1 MKLKKRLS
9 ALALGIM
16 VLFNSINLNV
26 SAITKDDQA
35 MQEKTGQ
42 PLASYWF
49 PEELLKWSPSTD
61 KDAKFNRGTVP
72 LQKRVKGNKLNS
84 TQSDKA
90 KVVSLAIANEHTSST
105 PSQGSN
111 KFENYNFTY
120 WQYVDTLVAWAG
132 SSGEGIIVPPSS
144 DLIDSAHRNGV
155 EILGTVFFPPEA
167 YGGKIQ
173 WVKAFLSKDSNGNF
187 IMADKLLEAAK
198 YYGFD
203 GWFIN
208 QETNGLTE
216 EEAATFKE
224 FLVYIQNKKDK
235 DMQIMWYDSMI
246 KNGNVK
252 WQRQL
257 NDNNKQF
264 LQDGNT
270 RVSDGMFLD
279 FYWYYTIQWNS
290 DGTYTALE
298 PKKLENSK
306 AVAEQLGRSP
316 YDLYAGID
324 VQANGY
330 DTLYSMDADFNELY
344 PNKGTGALSTLFPE
358 GQEPTT
364 SLGLY
369 CPSWTYYSS
378 ANYDE
383 FLKKENRFWVSE
395 SGDPRNTNTP
405 HPWKGISNY
414 FVEKSPVT
422 SIPFV
427 TNFNMGNGKFYNVNG
442 NKAGNLEWNNRSL
455 QEVMPTYRWVIDNN
469 GGNLLKASEDYTDSY
484 YGGSSIKLQGALNK
498 GGNSLIKLY
507 NSDLKI
513 QEDTIISLTYK
524 QNANTNLKLA
534 LSFDGSNETKYF
546 DLKSSGNVWKNSEV
560 SLADF
565 SGRKLDN
572 ISLYVSGNESKDD
585 YKLNLGRLE
594 IRNNLDK
601 LIIGKP
607 SNLKIDDS
615 KIRDSYFTTARLSW
629 DKVPGE
635 VQQYE
640 IYRIKA
646 DGSREFLGA
655 TPNNAYFVQEIQR
668 DGREKDYK
676 FAVKAVNKY
685 FEASESNE
693 TIISGQWPDYPAP
706 KASFEIS
713 SSIAA
718 PGEEIV
724 FKSTS
729 SAATEQLEWTIEGAV
744 PDKSTDKEVKVKFDK
759 EGIYTVS
766 LKAKNAAG
774 EDVMRK
780 DNLITISK
788 DAVGGIKN
796 LALNKAAEASGF
808 TNDSEGPSKAVDGSV
823 KNKWCTTNSG
833 DKWLIVDLGKT
844 STITDFA
851 IKHAAAGGEGGALNT
866 SDFKIQLSDDK
877 TNWNTVVDVKD
888 NVDGITRHPIDYTA
902 ARYARLY
909 ITQAEKGSG
918 SGGAA
923 RIYEFEING
932 VEAAQLTVPKYS
944 ALKSALRDKIY
955 EGKDTLNQYNKLTK
969 AVLAFKEELS
979 NAEQVLNNDSAEAQA
994 IMDETD
1000 RLNTAIQEFI
1010 KSRDKADFSKL
1021 QAAVDYMQKQS
1032 KNFIIGNNAGQYKQ
1046 EDMEAFSK
1054 VFNEA
1059 NALLLNFDATQE
1071 EVNSM
1076 VGKLSRSF
1084 ELLKAKVIKEDNK
1097 EQEPSNNGTISGNG
1111 SNSVNQDNSG
1121 TASGNKNTT
1130 LVKTG
1135 STVDDSLLVLLGFSL
1150 IFGGIIIGIRK
1161 KKSS

>member
-9 ALALGIM
+9 VLALGIM

-35 MQEKTGQ
+35 IQEKTGQ

-72 LQKRVKGNKLNS
+72 LQKRVKGKKSNG

-155 EILGTVFFPPEA
+155 EILGTVFFPPDA

-173 WVKAFLSKDSNGNF
+173 WVKAFLSKDSNGSF
-187 IMADKLLEAAK
+187 VMADKLLEAAK

-216 EEAATFKE
+216 EEAAAFKE

-264 LQDGNT
+264 FQDGNT
-270 RVSDGMFLD
+270 RASDAMFLD

-395 SGDPRNTNTP
+395 SGDPRNTNTQ

-414 FVEKSPVT
+414 FVEKSPLT

-442 NKAGNLEWNNRSL
+442 NKAGSLEWNNRSL

-469 GGNLLKASEDYTDSY
+469 SGNLLKASEDYTDSY
-484 YGGSSIKLQGALNK
+484 YGGSSIKLQGALSK
-498 GGNSLIKLY
+498 GGSSLIKLY

-513 QEDTIISLTYK
+513 Q
-524 QNANTNLKLA
+524 
-534 LSFDGSNETKYF
+534 
-546 DLKSSGNVWKNSEV
+546 
-560 SLADF
+560 
-565 SGRKLDN
+565 
-572 ISLYVSGNESKDD
+572 
-585 YKLNLGRLE
+585 
-594 IRNNLDK
+594 
-601 LIIGKP
+601 
-607 SNLKIDDS
+607 
-615 KIRDSYFTTARLSW
+615 
-629 DKVPGE
+629 
-635 VQQYE
+635 
-640 IYRIKA
+640 
-646 DGSREFLGA
+646 
-655 TPNNAYFVQEIQR
+655 
-668 DGREKDYK
+668 
-676 FAVKAVNKY
+676 
-685 FEASESNE
+685 
-693 TIISGQWPDYPAP
+693 
-706 KASFEIS
+706 
-713 SSIAA
+713 
-718 PGEEIV
+718 
-724 FKSTS
+724 
-729 SAATEQLEWTIEGAV
+729 
-744 PDKSTDKEVKVKFDK
+744 
-759 EGIYTVS
+759 
-766 LKAKNAAG
+766 
-774 EDVMRK
+774 
-780 DNLITISK
+780 
-788 DAVGGIKN
+788 
-796 LALNKAAEASGF
+796 
-808 TNDSEGPSKAVDGSV
+808 
-823 KNKWCTTNSG
+823 
-833 DKWLIVDLGKT
+833 
-844 STITDFA
+844 
-851 IKHAAAGGEGGALNT
+851 
-866 SDFKIQLSDDK
+866 
-877 TNWNTVVDVKD
+877 
-888 NVDGITRHPIDYTA
+888 
-902 ARYARLY
+902 
-909 ITQAEKGSG
+909 
-918 SGGAA
+918 
-923 RIYEFEING
+923 
-932 VEAAQLTVPKYS
+932 
-944 ALKSALRDKIY
+944 
-955 EGKDTLNQYNKLTK
+955 
-969 AVLAFKEELS
+969 
-979 NAEQVLNNDSAEAQA
+979 
-994 IMDETD
+994 
-1000 RLNTAIQEFI
+1000 
-1010 KSRDKADFSKL
+1010 
-1021 QAAVDYMQKQS
+1021 
-1032 KNFIIGNNAGQYKQ
+1032 
-1046 EDMEAFSK
+1046 
-1054 VFNEA
+1054 
-1059 NALLLNFDATQE
+1059 
-1071 EVNSM
+1071 
-1076 VGKLSRSF
+1076 
-1084 ELLKAKVIKEDNK
+1084 
-1097 EQEPSNNGTISGNG
+1097 
-1111 SNSVNQDNSG
+1111 
-1121 TASGNKNTT
+1121 
-1130 LVKTG
+1130 
-1135 STVDDSLLVLLGFSL
+1135 
-1150 IFGGIIIGIRK
+1150 
-1161 KKSS
+1161 